1 MYITLFGLKVLLN
14 YISVSRYYSTGSTIL
29 FKGNK
34 NKVVTVYLGVADSYD
49 LTLFSEKMLNVNLDL
64 NNVYTVYVKVRYSK
78 DSFFM
83 VGNQFG
89 FKYASEKD
97 LEVLFNDIRAR
108 LEEYFSYYNLVDE
121 DIIYIQ
127 VSFRLLD
134 RMIYSDI
141 AIDKEVLEN
150 VSVPEKKETLDL
162 VSIPTTTEE
171 DSLGHP
177 LPIVLDNNNNIKQVD
192 VTIKGVKSNF
202 IDIILEK
209 TKYIRSKHVDVITQF
224 DNKYKFYYIK
234 SNIDYILVIKELGLN
249 SIEKLKYST
258 SGVLLS
264 KITDNLDGN
273 ILIRSKGSETMY
285 IENDSV
291 IKTTNLIS
299 FTPIEKYKVK
309 DISWLPNTNI
319 GSIDIETYLNNNN
332 VHEIYALGFITKLD
346 PEPVV
351 YYINDKYDSNTLVL
365 TMIDELLRSKYS
377 DITFYCHNLGGYVV
391 IFLIK
396 VLNNYND
403 NNDNKEKYKLS
414 YRLRDNKVI
423 KLKITKDN
431 KSLVI
436 LDSYCVFTDS
446 LAKLAKDF
454 GVETQKSVFPY
465 EFSRQNHLIYKGN
478 TPGIHLYKDIT
489 LDKYKEIYREDWYFK
504 DETLKYLKDDLN
516 CLYEIIISAN
526 NQFFEDYK
534 INNMEAITI
543 SGLAMKIYLSKF

>member
-234 SNIDYILVIKELGLN
+234 SNLDYILVIKELGLN

-264 KITDNLDGN
+264 K
-273 ILIRSKGSETMY
+273 K
-285 IENDSV
+285 
-291 IKTTNLIS
+291 
-299 FTPIEKYKVK
+299 
-309 DISWLPNTNI
+309 
-319 GSIDIETYLNNNN
+319 
-332 VHEIYALGFITKLD
+332 
-346 PEPVV
+346 
-351 YYINDKYDSNTLVL
+351 
-365 TMIDELLRSKYS
+365 
-377 DITFYCHNLGGYVV
+377 
-391 IFLIK
+391 
-396 VLNNYND
+396 
-403 NNDNKEKYKLS
+403 
-414 YRLRDNKVI
+414 
-423 KLKITKDN
+423 
-431 KSLVI
+431 
-436 LDSYCVFTDS
+436 
-446 LAKLAKDF
+446 
-454 GVETQKSVFPY
+454 
-465 EFSRQNHLIYKGN
+465 
-478 TPGIHLYKDIT
+478 
-489 LDKYKEIYREDWYFK
+489 
-504 DETLKYLKDDLN
+504 
-516 CLYEIIISAN
+516 
-526 NQFFEDYK
+526 
-534 INNMEAITI
+534 
-543 SGLAMKIYLSKF
+543 